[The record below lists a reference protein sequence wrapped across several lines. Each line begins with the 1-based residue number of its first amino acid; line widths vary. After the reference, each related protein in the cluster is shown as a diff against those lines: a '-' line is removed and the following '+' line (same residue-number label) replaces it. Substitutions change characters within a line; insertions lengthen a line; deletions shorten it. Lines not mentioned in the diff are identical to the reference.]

1 MTIDLNVLA
10 LNCFVLQSA
19 DFTDLISVSA
29 SGSTVDVYTLGDVYR
44 CKIYVRL
51 VYIGVCVSGSK

>member
-29 SGSTVDVYTLGDVYR
+29 SGSTLD
-44 CKIYVRL
+44 
-51 VYIGVCVSGSK
+51 VCVLLEMFTSAKSMLDWFTLEFV

>member
-29 SGSTVDVYTLGDVYR
+29 SGGTLRDVYR

>member
-19 DFTDLISVSA
+19 DFTDLISVAA
-29 SGSTVDVYTLGDVYR
+29 SGSTLD
-44 CKIYVRL
+44 
-51 VYIGVCVSGSK
+51 VCVLLEMFRGAKSMLDWFTLEFV

>member
-29 SGSTVDVYTLGDVYR
+29 SGSTLD
-44 CKIYVRL
+44 
-51 VYIGVCVSGSK
+51 VCVLLEMFRGAKSMLDWFTLEFV